1 MVLNDDRPTGAP
13 RPFAR
18 PETPKTVTGK
28 KVPGS
33 VPVAVI
39 QIPE

>member
-1 MVLNDDRPTGAP
+1 MVLKDDRPLGAP

-18 PETPKTVTGK
+18 PETGKTATGK
-28 KVPGS
+28 KAAGS
-33 VPVAVI
+33 IPVAVI